1 MNQVNFGPGNGS
13 GYISALMEEFLRGL
27 ELRHIRARSHH
38 PQTTGKPARPGMERC
53 HRTIKDVF
61 TLVVHASPDE
71 LRAAIAAFVE
81 YHNREHYHEALKNV
95 TPDDV
100 YLGRREAILARR
112 KALRIQTSCGG
123 ARTLGVQPS
132 SAPDSSHSC

>member
-1 MNQVNFGPGNGS
+1 METCRATLSEPG
-13 GYISALMEEFLRGL
+13 ELRARQRERLHLGAHG
-27 ELRHIRARSHH
+27 LRHIRARPHH
-38 PQTTGKPARPGMERC
+38 PQTTGKPARPGMDRC
-53 HRTIKDVF
+53 HRTIKDVV

-81 YHNREHYHEALKNV
+81 YYNRERYHEALKNV

-112 KALRIQTSCGG
+112 KALQVRTFVARRKRYRRRGG
-123 ARTLGVQPS
+123 Q
-132 SAPDSSHSC
+132 